1 MEIGVPI
8 AAVPDLKPFIVL
20 GLALGGVFAL
30 SGVGLVV
37 LFRATGVVNL
47 AYGAVGAFGA
57 LITWQLINQAGWN
70 QWLGFLVCVLF
81 GGAVTLV
88 YGYFFGPLLAPR
100 DPLVKAT
107 ATLGLLLIL
116 LGLSSWIWGD
126 DARSIVLPTT
136 QHGFNI
142 GEVRVNYTQVL

>member
-1 MEIGVPI
+1 MLVSVL
-8 AAVPDLKPFIVL
+8 AADLKPFVVL

-57 LITWQLINQAGWN
+57 LISWELINN
-70 QWLGFLVCVLF
+70 VEMNEWLAFLACVLF
-81 GGAVTLV
+81 GGVVTLL
-88 YGYFFGPLLAPR
+88 YGYLFGPLLAQR

-107 ATLGLLLIL
+107 ATL
-116 LGLSSWIWGD
+116 
-126 DARSIVLPTT
+126 
-136 QHGFNI
+136 
-142 GEVRVNYTQVL
+142 